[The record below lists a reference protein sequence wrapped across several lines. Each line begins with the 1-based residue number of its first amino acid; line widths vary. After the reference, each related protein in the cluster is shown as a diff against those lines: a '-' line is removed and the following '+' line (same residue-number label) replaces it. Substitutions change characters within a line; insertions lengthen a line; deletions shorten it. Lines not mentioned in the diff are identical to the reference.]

1 MSVDVNRQTLGF
13 QAEIRQLLDLM
24 VHSLYSNPDI
34 FLRELISN
42 ASDASEKLRFEALG
56 NDALYE
62 GDTDLAITVEYSEQQ
77 GTITVRDN
85 GIGMSRDEVI
95 SNLGSIARSG
105 TREFFGK
112 LTGEKQHDT
121 QLIGQ
126 FGVGFYSA
134 FIIADKV
141 TVTTRRA
148 GLAAEEGVR
157 WESDGQGEYSV
168 QGVQRKKRGTEIV
181 LHVREEHKDYV
192 NGWKLRSI
200 IRKYSDHITLPIQMP
215 KEGEDKDGNK
225 ETGYETVNSATALW
239 VRNKKDISDEE
250 YNEFYKHIAHD
261 YEAPM
266 ARVHTRAEGKLE
278 YTTLF
283 YIPSRAPFDLWDR
296 DARHGG
302 IKLYVRRVFIMDD
315 AEQLL
320 PRYLRFIR
328 GVVDT
333 SDLPL
338 NISREILQRNK
349 VIDTIRGASVK
360 KILGLIEGLSAEDYE
375 KFWNSFGRVIKEG
388 VVDDFDN
395 RDTIAKLLR
404 YPSTREDSEEKLTS
418 LADYISR
425 MPAEQEAIYYLTADS
440 FATARN
446 SPHLEIFRKK
456 GIEVLLLCEPIDE
469 WVTTH
474 LTEFDGKPLKSV
486 AKGALDLGKLAD
498 REEKQ
503 KAESSEVKGLLERLG
518 KALEGQVKEVR
529 ATSRLTNSPACLVSE
544 DHGMSANLERILKQ
558 VGQKV
563 DGNKPILEINAEHAL
578 VQRLGSESD
587 EGRFND
593 WARILFDQAMLA
605 EGGKLDDPAGFVRR
619 MNEMFLAVSG
629 PGAA

>member
-13 QAEIRQLLDLM
+13 QAEIKQLLDLM

-56 NDALYE
+56 NEALYE
-62 GDTDLAITVEYSEQQ
+62 GDTDLTITVEYSEQQ

-95 SNLGSIARSG
+95 NNLGSIAKSG

-148 GLAAEEGVR
+148 GLPADDGVR

-168 QGVQRKKRGTEIV
+168 QGVQRKARGTEIV
-181 LHVREEHKDYV
+181 LHVRDEHKEYL

-200 IRKYSDHITLPIQMP
+200 IHKYSDHITLPIQMP
-215 KEGEDKDGNK
+215 KEGEDKEGNK
-225 ETGYETVNSATALW
+225 EIGYETVNSATALW

-261 YEAPM
+261 YEPPM

-283 YIPSRAPFDLWDR
+283 FIPSRAPFDLWDR
-296 DARHGG
+296 DASHGG

-320 PRYLRFIR
+320 PRYLRFVR

-360 KILGLIEGLSAEDYE
+360 KILGLIEGLGAEDYE
-375 KFWNSFGRVIKEG
+375 KFWKNFGRVIKEG
-388 VVDDFDN
+388 VVDDHDN

-404 YPSTREDSEEKLTS
+404 YPSTREDSAEKLTS
-418 LADYISR
+418 LADYVGR
-425 MPAEQEAIYYLTADS
+425 MQEGQEAIYYLTADS
-440 FATARN
+440 FATAKN

-498 REEKQ
+498 KEEERKPES
-503 KAESSEVKGLLERLG
+503 AEVQDLMGRLR
-518 KALEGQVKEVR
+518 KALESQVKDVR
-529 ATSRLTNSPACLVSE
+529 ATTRLTSSPACLVVE
-544 DHGMSANLERILKQ
+544 DYGMSANLERILKQ

-563 DGNKPILEINAEHAL
+563 DGQKPILEVNAEHAL
-578 VQRLGSESD
+578 VQRLGNETD
-587 EGRFND
+587 EGRFGD
-593 WARILFDQAMLA
+593 WARILFDQALLA
-605 EGGKLDDPAGFVRR
+605 EGGRLEDPAGFVRR
-619 MNEMFLAVSG
+619 MNEMFLAVS
-629 PGAA
+629 AMTR